1 MQFFITLDKSPWLDK
16 KHTIFGKVCAFS
28 LCAPWSR
35 RVLLTLACT
44 QVAGTTIYNC
54 IKMGELECIE
64 GTDRPAEPARIL
76 RCDVV
81 WNPFEDI
88 VPRNLR
94 PRDADVVLVDNAA
107 EAGVKKRKNLA
118 LLSFGDD
125 AEEEEEEAPP
135 AKRGGKSIH
144 DVVEDDA
151 RLVKAGTA
159 DEEAVKAQLEE
170 EWEREQAARAVRSKL
185 AGPSGEEK
193 AAGEPDDGDFEARM
207 RRQILDKRSALA
219 SALPPPP
226 PLPLPPPPPQAA
238 DTDDTAAKEARRR
251 EKEARLEAK
260 RVAEADK
267 LRRLGL
273 TKLAADKGLYNPGE
287 LKRRE
292 IKLRKEGIAERE
304 KETLAKLQRFQQGL
318 SAPMPP
324 RAPDAAPD
332 AAGGEREGGT
342 EVTRFRSEGLY
353 YDDDGDDGDWRTHAL
368 HFVKPVGD
376 TKSFAPSVDDYVVL
390 DPLLEKGKEAFMK
403 SKLAK
408 RSTEWSKGTATHK

>member
-1 MQFFITLDKSPWLDK
+1 VQFFITLDKSPWLDK
-16 KHTIFGKVCAFS
+16 KHTIFGKVCALLF
-28 LCAPWSR
+28 AHR
-35 RVLLTLACT
+35 GRVWLIKWAGV
-44 QVAGTTIYNC
+44 QVSGTTIYNC

-94 PRDADVVLVDNAA
+94 HRDADVVLVDNA

-125 AEEEEEEAPP
+125 AEEEEEAPP

-185 AGPSGEEK
+185 AGPSGEQK

-219 SALPPPP
+219 GALPPPP
-226 PLPLPPPPPQAA
+226 PLPPPPQQAA
-238 DTDDTAAKEARRR
+238 VADDAAAKEARRR

-273 TKLAADKGLYNPGE
+273 TKLAADKGLYTPGE

-318 SAPMPP
+318 SAPLPP
-324 RAPDAAPD
+324 PASDAAPS
-332 AAGGEREGGT
+332 AAAAAADEREGGT

-353 YDDDGDDGDWRTHAL
+353 YADSDDDDGDWRTHAL
-368 HFVKPVGD
+368 HFVRPVG
-376 TKSFAPSVDDYVVL
+376 TLLARPPGSLALWVDNL
-390 DPLLEKGKEAFMK
+390 PARAF
-403 SKLAK
+403 SP
-408 RSTEWSKGTATHK
+408 